1 MTVAGVELWGTRI
14 GAIRWDAAEELG
26 FFEYTPEFR
35 ASGIE
40 VAPIHMPLSSAIYS
54 FPALP
59 RESFHGLPGM
69 LADVLPDRFGN
80 ALIDAWLASQGRS
93 PQSFHP
99 VERLCYT
106 GSRGMGAL
114 EFRPVYDRNATKSE
128 ALDVAALVELA
139 DGILHQ
145 REGLQAQLAGSEH
158 AQGVRH
164 ILRVG
169 TSAGGA
175 RAKAVIAWNPQTKE
189 VRSGEAD
196 VAAGFEPWVLKF
208 DGVRGNRDRE
218 LDQPQGYG
226 LIELAYHHMAVAAG
240 IDMSACRV
248 FSEGGRHHFMTRRFD
263 RTPSGKR
270 LHMQSLCALGHF
282 DFNQAGAHSYE
293 QAMLLMRHLGLPMA
307 QVEQQFRRM
316 VFNVLARNQDDH
328 TKNIAF
334 LMNREGEWRL
344 SPAYD
349 VTYSYNPDGA
359 WTNRHQM
366 SLNGKTAAFVAE
378 DFEECARSVSMKRGR
393 ASAILAEVHEAVL
406 KWPHYATEAGIPEQQ
421 WRAIQESLRLQIC
434 P

>member
-14 GAIRWDAAEELG
+14 GAIRWDATQELG
-26 FFEYTPEFR
+26 FFEYTAEFR

-40 VAPIHMPLSSAIYS
+40 VAPIHMPLASTIYS

-59 RESFHGLPGM
+59 RASFHGLPGM

-80 ALIDAWLASQGRS
+80 ALIDAWLASQGRT

-114 EFRPVYDRNATKSE
+114 EFRPVYDRSASQSE
-128 ALDVAALVELA
+128 ALDVAALVALA
-139 DGILHQ
+139 DGILQQ
-145 REGLQAQLAGSEH
+145 REGFQAELAGKDH
-158 AQGVRH
+158 QLGIRH

-175 RAKAVIAWNPQTKE
+175 RAKAVLAWNPKTKE

-196 VAAGFEPWVLKF
+196 IAAGFEPWVLKF

-218 LDQPQGYG
+218 LEQAQGYG
-226 LIELAYHHMAVAAG
+226 LIEFAYHKMAVAAG
-240 IDMSACRV
+240 IEMSACRV

-270 LHMQSLCALGHF
+270 LHMQSLCALGHY

-293 QAMLLMRHLGLPMA
+293 QAMLLMRQLQLPMA
-307 QVEQQFRRM
+307 QIEQQFRRM

-334 LMNREGEWRL
+334 LMDRHGEWRL

-349 VTYSYNPDGA
+349 VTYSYNPEGA
-359 WTNRHQM
+359 WTSRHQM
-366 SLNGKTAAFVAE
+366 SVNGKTSGFTLE
-378 DFEECARSVSMKRGR
+378 DFEEGARTLSMKRGR
-393 ASAILAEVHEAVL
+393 ASEIAREVHEVV
-406 KWPHYATEAGIPEQQ
+406 KEWPTYAIEAGVAEAQ
-421 WRAIQESLRLQIC
+421 WRAIQDTLRLEISK
-434 P
+434 